1 MATRVAGSEDSS
13 TNAALDAMKRFE
25 GPANGIKLN
34 PKDVKKT
41 IKSSIK
47 DTIPTFLK
55 VDFDVQRMNT
65 DFKCAYA
72 ATVDLFVADGVYC
85 VEDNSS
91 IS

>member
-1 MATRVAGSEDSS
+1 MATSVAGSEDSS

-25 GPANGIKLN
+25 GPAKGIKLN

-65 DFKCAYA
+65 DFKCAH
-72 ATVDLFVADGVYC
+72 ATHVDLFIAGGACC
-85 VEDNSS
+85 VG
-91 IS
+91 